1 MARLYVFP
9 NTKTRTVMKKILSCV
24 ATVLFFITAA
34 AQSSVT
40 ITFAC
45 RTTVGHYVQPDS
57 ITVENLSKGWSETL
71 LYPDTI
77 YLLNVGTGI
86 PNVETQCF
94 ASLQASPNPFKGA
107 TTVNLDMTEPG
118 EMTMEIADMRGRVV
132 VANDFSPLQSGRHSF
147 RVILSHPGSYV
158 LTASVNGKKLS
169 AKLMNTG
176 NGGKDALE
184 YSGSVSAEM
193 CRGASLQQG
202 KSSPKGTSQHPFQI
216 GDQMRYVAHA
226 SGIVSEDVT
235 HSQTSSE
242 EITLLF
248 STPPPP
254 PGDVQPCLVTPT
266 VMDYDGNVYNTV
278 QIGSQCWMKENMR
291 ATHYSDGTSIDGGGS
306 NSYTIPYY
314 YDFSTSGV
322 ELPLRGLLYNWP
334 AAMHGNSSSNTSPS
348 GVQGICPTGWHVPSD
363 LEWTQLLTY
372 LGNQFPYLCD
382 YDSTYI
388 AKSLAATSG
397 WNNYNESC
405 TVGYSQ
411 ATNNATGF
419 SAYPA
424 GYSISNYYSYL
435 GQSAFFWSSTEIDNF
450 GALARYLNY
459 GQEYVTRK
467 NFSKFLGYSVRC
479 LHD

>member
-1 MARLYVFP
+1 MSY
-9 NTKTRTVMKKILSCV
+9 V
-24 ATVLFFITAA
+24 ATVLFFFTAA

-40 ITFAC
+40 LTFAC

-57 ITVENLSKGWSETL
+57 ITVENLSQGWKETL

-86 PNVETQCF
+86 HDVGEQFLP
-94 ASLQASPNPFKGA
+94 SLQVSPNPFKGTA
-107 TTVNLDMTEPG
+107 TVQLNVTESG
-118 EMTMEIADMRGRVV
+118 EVTMEITDMYGRVIGV
-132 VANDFSPLQSGRHSF
+132 KDYFPLQSGAHSF
-147 RVILSHPGSYV
+147 HVILSYPGAYV
-158 LTASVNGKKLS
+158 LTASVNGEKLS
-169 AKLMNTG
+169 AKLINTG
-176 NGGKDALE
+176 NGGKDAIE
-184 YSGSVSAEM
+184 YKDGVSVETYHSAF
-193 CRGASLQQG
+193 LQQG
-202 KSSPKGTSQHPFQI
+202 KSFLKGISQHPFQI
-216 GDQMRYVAHA
+216 GDQMRYVAYA
-226 SGIVSEDVT
+226 SGVVSDDVT
-235 HSQTSSE
+235 HSQTQSE
-242 EITLLF
+242 DITLLF

-254 PGDVQPCLVTPT
+254 PGDGQSCQTTPIVT
-266 VMDYDGNVYNTV
+266 DYDGNVYNTV

-291 ATHYSDGTSIDGGGS
+291 TTHYSDGTSIDSGGS

-397 WNNYNESC
+397 WNNYNVSC

-411 ATNNATGF
+411 ATNNATSF

-479 LHD
+479 LRD

>member
-1 MARLYVFP
+1 MR
-9 NTKTRTVMKKILSCV
+9 KILSCV
-24 ATVLFFITAA
+24 ATVLFFVTAA

-40 ITFAC
+40 LTFAC

-57 ITVENLSKGWSETL
+57 ITVENLSQGWTETL

-86 PNVETQCF
+86 PNVETQSV
-94 ASLQASPNPFKGA
+94 ASLQVSPNPFKGIA
-107 TTVNLDMTEPG
+107 SVNLDMTEPG
-118 EMTMEIADMRGRVV
+118 EMTMEIADV
-132 VANDFSPLQSGRHSF
+132 
-147 RVILSHPGSYV
+147 
-158 LTASVNGKKLS
+158 
-169 AKLMNTG
+169 
-176 NGGKDALE
+176 
-184 YSGSVSAEM
+184 
-193 CRGASLQQG
+193 
-202 KSSPKGTSQHPFQI
+202 
-216 GDQMRYVAHA
+216 
-226 SGIVSEDVT
+226 
-235 HSQTSSE
+235 
-242 EITLLF
+242 
-248 STPPPP
+248 
-254 PGDVQPCLVTPT
+254 
-266 VMDYDGNVYNTV
+266 
-278 QIGSQCWMKENMR
+278 
-291 ATHYSDGTSIDGGGS
+291 
-306 NSYTIPYY
+306 
-314 YDFSTSGV
+314 
-322 ELPLRGLLYNWP
+322 RGLLYNWP

-397 WNNYNESC
+397 WNNYNVSC

-435 GQSAFFWSSTEIDNF
+435 GQNAFFWSPTEIDNF

-479 LHD
+479 LRD

>member
-1 MARLYVFP
+1 ME
-9 NTKTRTVMKKILSCV
+9 TKKSFVAIVLLFIGLTAIAQDTLSLAFKCQTVDGL
-24 ATVLFFITAA
+24 
-34 AQSSVT
+34 
-40 ITFAC
+40 
-45 RTTVGHYVQPDS
+45 YVQPDS
-57 ITVENLSKGWSETL
+57 ITIENLTQGWTETL
-71 LYPDTI
+71 MYPDTQI
-77 YLLNVGTGI
+77 LLNVGTGI
-86 PNVETQCF
+86 YDVDTKRIL
-94 ASLQASPNPFKGA
+94 SLQVSPNPFEGIA
-107 TTVNLDMTEPG
+107 TVNLNVTESSVVMI
-118 EMTMEIADMRGRVV
+118 EVVDILGRIVK
-132 VANDFSPLQSGRHSF
+132 ANSFTSLPSGTHFF
-147 RVILSHPGSYV
+147 RVILSNPGAYV
-158 LTASVNGKKLS
+158 LTAFMNGKMQS
-169 AKLMNTG
+169 AKLMNTD
-176 NGGKDALE
+176 NGGKDAIE
-184 YSGSVSAEM
+184 YEGSISEKTHFDMFV
-193 CRGASLQQG
+193 QQG
-202 KSSPKGTSQHPFQI
+202 KSSPKSISQNPFQW
-216 GDQMRYVAHA
+216 GDQMRYVAY
-226 SGIVSEDVT
+226 SSISNSNEVVNIQNQSEL
-235 HSQTSSE
+235 
-242 EITLLF
+242 ITLFFDSL
-248 STPPPP
+248 PPVPVD
-254 PGDVQPCLVTPT
+254 GQPCIGADILT
-266 VMDYDGNVYNTV
+266 DYDGNVYNTV

-291 ATHYSDGTSIDGGGS
+291 ATHYSDGTSIDDGGS